1 MSELDML
8 KVGDTDESLVVLM
21 EKAGEVVSGSCW
33 LLDIDTG
40 DGVSNWV
47 VSWAFIMGGLGIALS
62 GCGVPSTV
70 TWGVSLTGRSGWGVP
85 GTMSGEID
93 KGSELASRT

>member
-1 MSELDML
+1 ML
-8 KVGDTDESLVVLM
+8 RVGDTDEVVLM

-47 VSWAFIMGGLGIALS
+47 VSWA
-62 GCGVPSTV
+62 
-70 TWGVSLTGRSGWGVP
+70 
-85 GTMSGEID
+85 
-93 KGSELASRT
+93 

>member
-8 KVGDTDESLVVLM
+8 RVGDTDESLVVLM

-47 VSWAFIMGGLGIALS
+47 VSWSTRWVYLVRPDRPKFLTCMTFG
-62 GCGVPSTV
+62 STV
-70 TWGVSLTGRSGWGVP
+70 LSNLSSRVAA
-85 GTMSGEID
+85 
-93 KGSELASRT
+93 ELSRLRMPS

>member
-47 VSWAFIMGGLGIALS
+47 VSWA
-62 GCGVPSTV
+62 
-70 TWGVSLTGRSGWGVP
+70 
-85 GTMSGEID
+85 
-93 KGSELASRT
+93 